1 MNGVDYT
8 RPAEADIIL
17 NCITE
22 GIIAIR
28 LDQRVSYVN
37 KAAADLLGYNRE
49 EIIGQFCEKLLKSD
63 ICSSDNCILRRTLRT
78 KEAVSN
84 YEMIIKNRE
93 EKPIPVSV
101 NTALQKDAEGNI
113 TGIIEVLR
121 DISQIKAL
129 EEQLE
134 RRYHFDNI
142 IGKNERMQEMYS
154 LIPSIA
160 QTKSTV
166 LIEGES
172 GTGKELIARAIHANS
187 LRKEGPFVKV
197 NCGALAEGVL
207 ESELFGHVKGA
218 FTGAY
223 YDKPG
228 RFELADKGTIFLDE
242 IGDISPSLQVK
253 LLRVLQEEEFE
264 RVGGTKSIKVDVRII
279 AATNRDLYRAVK
291 EGHFRDDLFYR
302 LRVIP
307 IQVPPLRERKDDIP
321 ILINHFINKFNGEMK
336 KNINNIS
343 PKAMEVLLGYD
354 YPGNVRELE
363 NIIEHAFVCCHS
375 NTILIEHLPKDIFKK
390 ERALVEGS
398 ALGKETLQEVE
409 KELIVKMLTQSN
421 WRYKEASERLG
432 ISRTTL
438 WRKIKEYGLTKPN
451 NVS

>member
-22 GIIAIR
+22 GIIAIG

-49 EIIGQFCEKLLKSD
+49 EITGQFCEKLMKSD
-63 ICSSDNCILRRTLRT
+63 ICSSDNCILKRTLRT

-84 YEMIIKNRE
+84 YEMIIKNKEDR
-93 EKPIPVSV
+93 PVSVSV
-101 NTALQKDAEGNI
+101 NTAIQRDADGNI
-113 TGIIEVLR
+113 TGIIEVFR

-129 EEQLE
+129 AEQLE
-134 RRYHFDNI
+134 RKYHFDNI

-187 LRKEGPFVKV
+187 LRKDGPFIKV

-228 RFELADKGTIFLDE
+228 RFERADKGTIFLDE

-375 NTILIEHLPKDIFKK
+375 NTILTEHLPKDIFKK
-390 ERALVEGS
+390 DRIPAEG
-398 ALGKETLQEVE
+398 LITGKGTLQEAE

-438 WRKIKEYGLTKPN
+438 WRKIKEYGLIKPN